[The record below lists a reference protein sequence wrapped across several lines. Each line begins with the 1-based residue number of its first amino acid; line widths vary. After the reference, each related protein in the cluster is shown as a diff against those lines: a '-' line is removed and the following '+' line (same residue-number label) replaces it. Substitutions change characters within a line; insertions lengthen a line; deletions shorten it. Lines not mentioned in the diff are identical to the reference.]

1 MEDRNDVAEILDM
14 RIIGWMLS
22 DDVTSSL
29 FDSRVKSS
37 NKPNILLQKQQQ
49 LNAETSNNDHN
60 NTNISN
66 NNNDYRNINPNNNSG
81 NIGSI
86 NNDRNINNRNTNTSI
101 NNKINTSNVDN
112 NRNNSLNNRNI
123 SSVNNNN
130 NFKCQLLPEKR
141 KLVVLQVPPNKK
153 QTLARLTKRPESI
166 PKQTATKPLSL
177 SPTVDYTDCRIID
190 ENYNNILP
198 DIDDDFT
205 PKILQK
211 LKLKKDHNN
220 ILPNLDDYHAHKSP
234 QTSEVS
240 NDGNNILPDLDDN
253 FTQKPSQ
260 KSKYSSQITK
270 KSNHTHNSSS
280 QGLEVSDEIYNNIF
294 SDLDNNSINKD
305 SQKSK
310 SLVETTQKSSNH
322 THKPSTQRLDVLD
335 VDNNIFPDLDSLI
348 HKSLQKLEFSDEI
361 TKKSN
366 HIHKSSSQRLD
377 VSDDGNSI
385 LSGLD
390 NSFIYKSS
398 QKSKVLGEIT
408 RTSNLTNKPPSQ
420 RLEALDYGN
429 NILSGLDYNFI
440 HKSSHKS
447 RVLGPITKNSNLIHK
462 PSLQRLEAS
471 DENDNNIIP
480 DLNSFIYKFSQK
492 CQITK
497 NSNHTHR
504 SSQRLEVP
512 DENFNHIFPDLG
524 NNLIHKYAQKSKYSG
539 QVTQKSNLTH
549 KPSSRRLEVLDY
561 GDNILPCFDDNLIH
575 KSSQKSGS
583 LGEINKKNNLT
594 HKSSSQILEISDDDN
609 NPFPDLDDNLI
620 HKYSQKSK
628 ALDEATI
635 IDVLWGGSLYKKD
648 PGVEVLFLGEI
659 EINAWPTFTVDLE
672 LIRMLGLLDD
682 LTLESYDTL
691 DSVFD
696 VFKNSND
703 DQKGCSMAIITEYH
717 SRRIDDEIMS
727 LKSKENA
734 LFVTL
739 NDSRL
744 YFLPNSEE
752 VTSSLNIQPF
762 FECNFII
769 LRVNLHEIE
778 RLKRLKEKKILFD
791 FNKHENL
798 FSKSYFHLMMTLS
811 EQMYVVNDI
820 AFYMRS
826 IGAKEASIYD
836 KNLNLILIDKPMLN
850 NLFKLD
856 NIIDLKNRKSLRF
869 FLLHFINGSSNNV
882 IPKEILISGGIIMAT
897 LRALINFDSLISHLK
912 NFIKKH
918 GNWMI
923 KVDINIELIV
933 TERISLLNYN
943 NEGLLAE
950 SKMQSLYHE
959 KYRHF
964 IVIDD
969 IKEKE
974 YVDIPGVECLTIDEF
989 NHKYI

>member
-14 RIIGWMLS
+14 RIIGGVINYL
-22 DDVTSSL
+22 TSW
-29 FDSRVKSS
+29 K
-37 NKPNILLQKQQQ
+37 N
-49 LNAETSNNDHN
+49 NADATWETED
-60 NTNISN
+60 
-66 NNNDYRNINPNNNSG
+66 
-81 NIGSI
+81 
-86 NNDRNINNRNTNTSI
+86 
-101 NNKINTSNVDN
+101 
-112 NRNNSLNNRNI
+112 
-123 SSVNNNN
+123 
-130 NFKCQLLPEKR
+130 QKR

-166 PKQTATKPLSL
+166 PKQTATKSLSL

-211 LKLKKDHNN
+211 LKLKKNHNN

-240 NDGNNILPDLDDN
+240 NDGNNILPDLDN

-294 SDLDNNSINKD
+294 SDLDNNSIYKD

-420 RLEALDYGN
+420 RLEALDDGN

-440 HKSSHKS
+440 HKSSQKS

-462 PSLQRLEAS
+462 PSLKRLEAS

-512 DENFNHIFPDLG
+512 DENFNHIFPDLD

-561 GDNILPCFDDNLIH
+561 DDNILPCFDDNLIH

-648 PGVEVLFLGEI
+648 PGVEVLFLSEI

-682 LTLESYDTL
+682 LTLESYDAL